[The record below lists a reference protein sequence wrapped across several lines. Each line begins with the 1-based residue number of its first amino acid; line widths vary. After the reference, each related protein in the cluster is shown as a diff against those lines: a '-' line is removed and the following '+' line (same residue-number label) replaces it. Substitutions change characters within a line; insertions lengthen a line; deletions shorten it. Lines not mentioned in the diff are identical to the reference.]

1 MPSLEVGPGARRS
14 SEASA
19 ARQRL
24 EQRLPPPTDLSIT
37 VVSAVGLKKSGWG
50 SCDPFVKLSVG
61 GVSQESKVVRGTV
74 SPVWNERF
82 RFKEARPSSSL
93 KVSVWNFR
101 KAGKGDDVRQR
112 GLLGSAEIPLGFLAD
127 IDGALPLLCESFAL
141 ASASG
146 AGCGDLFLEF
156 RAHVSSQPARRR
168 STTAVGSSAHTAR
181 PSPRTSAGKV
191 SEQGATPRPRSASTN
206 LSRTASAPTSSG
218 APRRP
223 SALAAQRSVGQRRHP
238 TAAKPRDRGGHD
250 DRQAKGDDAD
260 DTPLPAGWEIRLT
273 PAGRTYYA
281 NHSTRQTTWVRPVTE
296 RLRPPPARRAASR
309 QEYERRSLL
318 ALGRRAQQEENY
330 GFPGGNDDDQT
341 AGNVGR
347 PHSPPEVVPLRAGP
361 APAPSAPRSAVES
374 IETEP
379 SQRRPEASPIVSR
392 RSVGG
397 APSSPYHRHWEDY
410 IIEEDMN
417 EFPIGWEQR
426 ETPTGRPYFVDHIN
440 RSTTFIDPRIEHR
453 EERKKLALQHDA
465 VLPKYKRDLRR
476 KLLRLRDLFTHQ
488 FLQYKTALGSNPN
501 KDQLLRVEIA
511 ISRPTVL
518 EDSFRV
524 LAKCKSHM
532 LIGKLNITFL
542 MEDALDYGGVSRE
555 WFYELSRA
563 MLNPQYAL
571 FEPCGSDQYLLK
583 VNPASGI
590 NPDHLTHFRCVG
602 RVLGLAVKHGHY
614 IEGGF
619 IMPIFKTLL
628 GKLVSLEDM
637 QHVDPTFYNSLLWIL
652 ENEIAGIIDNTFVD
666 EHLSFGEVTAVELKS
681 DGANIAVTDEN
692 KREYV
697 DLIVQHRLLDGI
709 VEQSRAIKAGF
720 DDVVPV
726 RFMDMFDEKELELL
740 VCGLGEVNVS
750 DWAANTEYRHC
761 TSADPVTR
769 WFWQAVEG
777 MDNEMRARLLQF
789 STGTSRVPV
798 TGFADLK
805 GSLGPKKFTVEVVE
819 GNSAETLPKAHTC
832 FNRIELSPYN
842 SYEQLEAKLFLAVD
856 NTMGFGIE

>member
-1 MPSLEVGPGARRS
+1 
-14 SEASA
+14 
-19 ARQRL
+19 
-24 EQRLPPPTDLSIT
+24 
-37 VVSAVGLKKSGWG
+37 
-50 SCDPFVKLSVG
+50 
-61 GVSQESKVVRGTV
+61 
-74 SPVWNERF
+74 
-82 RFKEARPSSSL
+82 
-93 KVSVWNFR
+93 
-101 KAGKGDDVRQR
+101 
-112 GLLGSAEIPLGFLAD
+112 
-127 IDGALPLLCESFAL
+127 
-141 ASASG
+141 
-146 AGCGDLFLEF
+146 
-156 RAHVSSQPARRR
+156 
-168 STTAVGSSAHTAR
+168 
-181 PSPRTSAGKV
+181 
-191 SEQGATPRPRSASTN
+191 
-206 LSRTASAPTSSG
+206 
-218 APRRP
+218 
-223 SALAAQRSVGQRRHP
+223 
-238 TAAKPRDRGGHD
+238 
-250 DRQAKGDDAD
+250 
-260 DTPLPAGWEIRLT
+260 
-273 PAGRTYYA
+273 
-281 NHSTRQTTWVRPVTE
+281 
-296 RLRPPPARRAASR
+296 
-309 QEYERRSLL
+309 
-318 ALGRRAQQEENY
+318 
-330 GFPGGNDDDQT
+330 
-341 AGNVGR
+341 
-347 PHSPPEVVPLRAGP
+347 
-361 APAPSAPRSAVES
+361 
-374 IETEP
+374 
-379 SQRRPEASPIVSR
+379 
-392 RSVGG
+392 
-397 APSSPYHRHWEDY
+397 
-410 IIEEDMN
+410 MN

-761 TSADPVTR
+761 TAADPVTR